1 MPDLNGR
8 QLHQE
13 LLALRPGLP
22 VLFMSGY
29 AGDVVTQR
37 GVLEDGLDFIQKPF
51 ASEDF
56 EAAVARALRRVPAL
70 RSGSTPSGA

>member
-1 MPDLNGR
+1 
-8 QLHQE
+8 
-13 LLALRPGLP
+13 
-22 VLFMSGY
+22 MSGY

-56 EAAVARALRRVPAL
+56 EAAVARALRRVPAR
-70 RSGSTPSGA
+70 RSASTPSGA